1 MRVVSVEEGYAR
13 WAPTYDDD
21 PNPVVA
27 LEERHLRPL
36 LPVIAGRRVLDL
48 ACGTGRWLQYL
59 APQGPRSIAGIDFS
73 HAMLREAMR
82 KVGVNGKLF
91 RAHGAHA
98 PFESGRFDLVLCSFA
113 FAHFRNPL
121 QVTMELARVCA
132 RGADVFVTDLHIK
145 SRALGW
151 KTAFRDTDGPAEIQ
165 AWPLDHDAQAE
176 VWRASNF
183 RLVKSFVARI
193 DEPEIPILAR
203 ARIAHKFDEV
213 RRVPAI
219 QIDHLKLH

>member
-21 PNPVVA
+21 PNPIVA

-36 LPVIAGRRVLDL
+36 LPIIVGRRVLDL

-59 APQGPRSIAGIDFS
+59 ASQGPQSIAGIDFS
-73 HAMLREAMR
+73 QTMLREAKR
-82 KVGVNGKLF
+82 KSGLKGKLF
-91 RAHGAHA
+91 RADGANL
-98 PFESGRFDLVLCSFA
+98 PFEGSSFDLVLCSFA
-113 FAHFRNPL
+113 FAHFPIPQSVAR
-121 QVTMELARVCA
+121 ELARVCA
-132 RGADVFVTDLHIK
+132 DGADVFVSDLHIK

-183 RLVKSFVARI
+183 RLVKSLVARI

-203 ARIAHKFDEV
+203 ARMANKFDEI